1 MSSPYP
7 DQLVQHFGRD
17 GLRRFGRGSTQGAR
31 LPEVSRT
38 LLEETGV
45 PRSVAPYFPPLTFVL
60 WTKKRCAYVMCNR
73 CIVNLVWLT
82 GAATGWLR
90 QSDRHSTVQCHVEL

>member
-1 MSSPYP
+1 M
-7 DQLVQHFGRD
+7 
-17 GLRRFGRGSTQGAR
+17 
-31 LPEVSRT
+31 
-38 LLEETGV
+38 
-45 PRSVAPYFPPLTFVL
+45 APYFPPLTFVL
-60 WTKKRCAYVMCNR
+60 WTKKRSAYVMCNR